1 MAADPLDALRLTLMQ
16 DVLPVGL
23 AVVERARKG
32 GPREVMAAFD
42 GSSPDPLGTL
52 REEGEPA
59 ATQLRAGLDNL
70 QPGLGNPVVKVEV
83 RDVPFQSAHSAAQSE
98 DQPREDA
105 AELQAAL
112 VRIGSRLAEL
122 ERRLAAA
129 PRAHAA
135 GPISYGRESNPGVG
149 TGFNDRGAAG
159 RR

>member
-23 AVVERARKG
+23 AVVERVRKG

-59 ATQLRAGLDNL
+59 ATQVRAGLDNL

-83 RDVPFQSAHSAAQSE
+83 RDVPFQTAHPA
-98 DQPREDA
+98 DQPITPPQEDST
-105 AELQAAL
+105 ELQAAL

-129 PRAHAA
+129 PPAPAT
-135 GPISYGRESNPGVG
+135 GPISYGGEGSPGVG
-149 TGFNDRGAAG
+149 TGFDGRGAAA

>member
-23 AVVERARKG
+23 AVVERVRKG

-83 RDVPFQSAHSAAQSE
+83 RDVPGQAPAAAAHPQ
-98 DQPREDA
+98 EDA
-105 AELQAAL
+105 TELQAAL
-112 VRIGSRLAEL
+112 VRIGSRLTEL

-129 PRAHAA
+129 PSSPAT
-135 GPISYGRESNPGVG
+135 GPISYGGGGP
-149 TGFNDRGAAG
+149 AAG
-159 RR
+159 SGSNERGTAGRG